1 MNAKQAVPGGLTV
14 GFDIGGTNARAAVV
28 DARGEIRDVRATATP
43 HDGDALTA
51 TIVGTV
57 EQLRQQYEIDAVGV
71 ALAGFL
77 DPECEFVRFAPHLAW
92 RDDQP
97 VRREL
102 EAAIGLPV
110 RLEHDANAAAWG
122 EYKYGAA
129 REMDTWVFFAVG
141 TGIGA
146 TLMHHG
152 EIYRGAFGT
161 APEFGHI
168 TVVPDGRAC
177 SCGKQGCLERYAS
190 GTSLVDCAID
200 KATRGGYRHSGLY
213 RAVVEKRATGHDIMQ
228 AARGGDELAL
238 AAVDSFATW
247 LGRGLAMVAD
257 ILDPAQIVL
266 GGGVSEDADLFLAD
280 AVASMEENIVGAAY
294 RPHPE
299 ISCAEL
305 GSRAGMIGVA
315 DLAREQLQGK

>member
-1 MNAKQAVPGGLTV
+1 MENALTV

-28 DARGEIRDVRATATP
+28 DADGAIVDKIGTATP
-43 HDGDALTA
+43 HDAEALTG
-51 TIVGTV
+51 TIVDMVG
-57 EQLRQQYEIDAVGV
+57 QLRSRHDIGAVGV

-102 EAAIGLPV
+102 EEALGLPV

-122 EYKYGAA
+122 EYRYGAA
-129 REMDTWVFFAVG
+129 RDMDTWVFFAVG

-152 EIYRGAFGT
+152 EIYRGAYGT

-168 TVVPDGRAC
+168 TVVPGGRAC

-200 KATRGGYRHSGLY
+200 KATKGGFWHCGLY
-213 RAVVEKRATGHDIMQ
+213 RAVVEKRATGHDIMA
-228 AARGGDELAL
+228 AARGGDALGL
-238 AAVDSFATW
+238 AAVDSFSTW

-266 GGGVSEDADLFLAD
+266 GGGVSEDADLFLGD
-280 AVASMEENIVGAAY
+280 AVASMRENIVGAAY

-299 ISCAEL
+299 ILCAEL

-315 DLAREQLQGK
+315 DLAREHL

>member
-1 MNAKQAVPGGLTV
+1 MTV

-28 DARGEIRDVRATATP
+28 DADGVIVDSLGTETP
-43 HDGDALTA
+43 HDADGLTR
-51 TIVGTV
+51 TIVDMVG
-57 EQLRQQYEIDAVGV
+57 QLRSTHDIGAVGV
-71 ALAGFL
+71 AVAGFL
-77 DPECEFVRFAPHLAW
+77 DPSCEVVRFAPHLAW

-97 VRREL
+97 VRQDL
-102 EAAIGLPV
+102 EQAIGLPV
-110 RLEHDANAAAWG
+110 RLEHDANSAAWG
-122 EYKYGAA
+122 EYRYGAG
-129 REMDTWVFFAVG
+129 RDLDTWVFFAVG

-168 TVVPDGRAC
+168 TVVPGGRVC

-200 KATRGGYRHSGLY
+200 IATQGSFKDSGVY
-213 RAVVEKRATGHDIMQ
+213 RAVVEKRASGHDIMA
-228 AARGGDELAL
+228 AARAGDELGL
-238 AAVDSFATW
+238 AALDSFSTW
-247 LGRGLAMVAD
+247 LGRGLAIVAD
-257 ILDPAQIVL
+257 VLDPAQIVL
-266 GGGVSEDADLFLAD
+266 GGGVSEDSDLYLDD
-280 AVASMEENIVGAAY
+280 ARASMEANIVGAGY

-299 ISCAEL
+299 ILCAEL

-315 DLAREQLQGK
+315 DLARELL

>member
-1 MNAKQAVPGGLTV
+1 MENALTV

-28 DARGEIRDVRATATP
+28 DADGAIVDKIGTATP
-43 HDGDALTA
+43 HDAEALTG
-51 TIVGTV
+51 TIVDMVG
-57 EQLRQQYEIDAVGV
+57 QLCSRHDIGAVGV

-102 EAAIGLPV
+102 QEALGLPV

-122 EYKYGAA
+122 EYRYGAA
-129 REMDTWVFFAVG
+129 RDMDTWVFFAVG

-152 EIYRGAFGT
+152 EIYRGAYGT

-168 TVVPDGRAC
+168 TVVPGGRAC

-200 KATRGGYRHSGLY
+200 KATKGGFWHCGLY
-213 RAVVEKRATGHDIMQ
+213 RAVVEKRATGHDIMA
-228 AARGGDELAL
+228 AARGGDALGL
-238 AAVDSFATW
+238 AAVDSFSTW

-266 GGGVSEDADLFLAD
+266 GGGVSEDADLFLGD
-280 AVASMEENIVGAAY
+280 AVASMRENIVGAAY

-299 ISCAEL
+299 ILCAEL

-315 DLAREQLQGK
+315 DLAREHL

>member
-1 MNAKQAVPGGLTV
+1 MVEMERGLTV

-28 DARGEIRDVRATATP
+28 DAEGAIIDARHTATP
-43 HDGDALTA
+43 HDGPALTR
-51 TIVGTV
+51 TIVDTV
-57 EQLRQQYEIDAVGV
+57 ARIREDYDIDAVGV

-77 DPECEFVRFAPHLAW
+77 DPECEVVRFAPHLAW
-92 RDDQP
+92 RDDEP
-97 VRREL
+97 LRREL
-102 EAAIGLPV
+102 QDAIGLPV

-129 REMDTWVFFAVG
+129 RQMDTWVFFAVG

-146 TLMHHG
+146 TLMHEG

-168 TVVPDGRAC
+168 TVVPGGRVC

-200 KATRGGYRHSGLY
+200 KATKGGYRHSGLY
-213 RAVVEKRATGHDIMQ
+213 RAVVEKRATGHDIMN
-228 AARGGDELAL
+228 AAREGDELGL

-247 LGRGLAMVAD
+247 LGRGFAIVAD
-257 ILDPAQIVL
+257 VLDPAHIVL
-266 GGGVSEDADLFLAD
+266 GGGLSEDADLFLTH
-280 AVASMEENIVGAAY
+280 AVASMEENIVGSQY
-294 RPHPE
+294 RPHPQ
-299 ISCAEL
+299 IHCAEL
-305 GSRAGMIGVA
+305 GPRAGMIGVA
-315 DLAREQLQGK
+315 DLARGAEDQKRT